1 MARFDICRDADG
13 QTYLD
18 VQASVLSGLNTRL
31 LVPLMPLD
39 QAPSPARRLNPIF
52 VVDGERLVM
61 VTQYLAAVPTSE
73 LGPSMGSLVRY
84 ADEISAALDM
94 AFYGF

>member
-1 MARFDICRDADG
+1 MARFDVCRDAEG

-18 VQASVLSGLNTRL
+18 VQANVLSGLNTRL
-31 LVPLMPLD
+31 LVPLIPPER
-39 QAPSPARRLNPIF
+39 APSPARRLNPIF
-52 VVDGERLVM
+52 DIDGERLVM

-73 LGPSMGSLVRY
+73 LGPSIGSLVRY
-84 ADEISAALDM
+84 SDEISAALDM